1 MTLGEYILNYREKH
15 DISQRQFARMTGLSN
30 SYISMLEKGLNPS
43 SGKPIIPTMLAFN
56 NIANAMN
63 MSLDELFSVVDDTPV
78 DTGGYSPSLPSNL
91 RPMSAMPRHRVR
103 KLGRIA
109 AGVPILAEED
119 YGIYVDA
126 PEKADYA
133 LEIEGDS
140 MEPDYLDG
148 DTIYIRQQPDVHDG
162 GVAVVLVDDS
172 ATLKRV
178 YHLRD
183 GLQLVSNNPKYP
195 PMRVSFD
202 EHNAIRILGI
212 VVGYTRMYRSR
223 T

>member
-1 MTLGEYILNYREKH
+1 MTLGEYILNYREEH

-43 SGKPIIPTMLAFN
+43 SGKPIVPTLLAFN

-78 DTGGYSPSLPSNL
+78 DTRDYNLSLPSNL

-109 AGVPILAEED
+109 AGVPIFAEED
-119 YGIYVDA
+119 YDIYVDA

-148 DTIYIRQQPDVHDG
+148 DTIYIRQQADVYDG

-178 YHLRD
+178 YHLQD

-195 PMRVSFD
+195 PMRVSFS

-212 VVGYTRMYRSR
+212 VVGYTRMYRSK

>member
-1 MTLGEYILNYREKH
+1 MN
-15 DISQRQFARMTGLSN
+15 DIALRLQELVKKTGLSYREL
-30 SYISMLEKGLNPS
+30 SDQTGIAKSAIQRYVVGETEKIPLDRLEL
-43 SGKPIIPTMLAFN
+43 LAKALGVSAAYLMGWEDKEFQ
-56 NIANAMN
+56 
-63 MSLDELFSVVDDTPV
+63 P
-78 DTGGYSPSLPSNL
+78 LPANL

-195 PMRVSFD
+195 PMRVSLD
-202 EHNAIRILGI
+202 EHDAIRILGI

>member
-1 MTLGEYILNYREKH
+1 MSRSGITFNSTCVSRLDRMEGH
-15 DISQRQFARMTGLSN
+15 DGQLEARRVQYVEL
-30 SYISMLEKGLNPS
+30 LFNPVER
-43 SGKPIIPTMLAFN
+43 MLAVRPC
-56 NIANAMN
+56 APDDGNAIRWVDKN
-63 MSLDELFSVVDDTPV
+63 GKGRTISASAFCRVLFSV
-78 DTGGYSPSLPSNL
+78 
-91 RPMSAMPRHRVR
+91 
-103 KLGRIA
+103 LGWDE
-109 AGVPILAEED
+109 G
-119 YGIYVDA
+119 YVDA

-148 DTIYIRQQPDVHDG
+148 DTIYIRQQPDVYDG

-178 YHLRD
+178 YHLQD

-195 PMRVSFD
+195 PMHVSFS
-202 EHNAIRILGI
+202 EHSAIRILGI
-212 VVGYTRMYRSR
+212 VVGYTRMYRSK